1 MQDIFESG
9 ELTNLVG
16 IKPFFLNKFMERS
29 LYGIRPS
36 IRQGK
41 VRERRRLFNREDVFG
56 VALVWWLFESGLR
69 SPAVQFVLNQIDR
82 CRAAKANSAARKL
95 LAQKAQFLVVRREP
109 RSTKDQGAKHP
120 KQGVQVADRSQVVR
134 MITAESAASMLVI
147 PVGKLY
153 SALTKRIGAS

>member
-16 IKPFFLNKFMERS
+16 IKPFYLNKFMERS

-36 IRQGK
+36 VRQGK
-41 VRERRRLFNREDVFG
+41 VRQRRSLFNREDVFG

-69 SPAVQFVLNQIDR
+69 PLAIQFVLSQIDR
-82 CRAAKANSAARKL
+82 SRAAKANSAASKL
-95 LAQKAQFLVVRREP
+95 LTQKAQFLVISREP
-109 RSTKDQGAKHP
+109 RSTDNHEAKHP